1 MKTLLIAAAAAM
13 ISSSAFAQ
21 MAPLVTGNY
30 DASVEDSL
38 NRDEDNGQFRF
49 GFSSSASAQSQPI
62 VDRSMDGAWFGNLG
76 NYSANVTA
84 EAFHR

>member
-1 MKTLLIAAAAAM
+1 MKSLLIIAAATL

-21 MAPLVTGNY
+21 MAPVDTGNY
-30 DASVEDSL
+30 SASVEDAL
-38 NRDEDNGQFRF
+38 NRGDEDNGQFRF
-49 GFSSSASAQSQPI
+49 GFSSEASAQSAADRP
-62 VDRSMDGAWFGNLG
+62 VDNGQWFGNTG